1 MTSPD
6 ETKNRASNKTVE
18 GRRIVTGIDGS
29 PASIMAL
36 EWAAR
41 QAEYTGA
48 SLEVVAAWEWP
59 TSFGWSF
66 IPDGYDP
73 ARDLAE
79 TLEPVLASLQAA
91 HPNLDVRS
99 KIVEGHPAPVLIQES
114 VGADLLVVGSRGH
127 GEFVGMLIGSTSE
140 HCVANAA
147 CPVVVIRSHA

>member
-6 ETKNRASNKTVE
+6 ETKNSASNPLVND
-18 GRRIVTGIDGS
+18 RRIVAGIDGS
-29 PASIMAL
+29 PASLTAL

-41 QAEYTGA
+41 QAEYTEA

-73 ARDLAE
+73 ARDLSQ
-79 TLEPVLASLQAA
+79 TLEPVLAKLRAA
-91 HPNLDVRS
+91 HSNVVVSS
-99 KIVEGHPAPVLIQES
+99 KIVEGHPAPVLIHES